1 MTSSGSNKP
10 IRRER
15 TPEWLTERH
24 KEHEQT
30 TQVNSSEAMDLEE
43 QRRRL
48 QEELKQYQ
56 KKK

>member
-1 MTSSGSNKP
+1 L
-10 IRRER
+10 IA
-15 TPEWLTERH
+15 WRH